1 MQTQMQASNP
11 AEITPAETTME
22 RSEAYRRIE
31 RALGFLATQPE
42 TGAVDLERA
51 AESVG
56 LSPFH
61 FQREFTRWVGISPK
75 RFQQY
80 LSLEAAKR
88 SLTASASVLDAALEA
103 GLSGP
108 SRLHDLMVTYEAA
121 TPGEFKRQGEG
132 MTLQWGVHPSPFGD
146 CLIVASARGIVGL
159 GFVDTPDPKQ
169 SLALLTRNW
178 QAARLVESPVD
189 TAAYIPLIF
198 RDRLP
203 KPGTAPLKL
212 YLQGTPFQVKVWEAL
227 LTIPPGGLATYSM
240 LAKRLGYAGGQAARA
255 VGTANGRNPVSVL
268 IPCHRVIRATGHVGG
283 YLWGAG
289 RKLALIGW
297 EQAQRENHAA

>member
-1 MQTQMQASNP
+1 MQAQLQESNP
-11 AEITPAETTME
+11 AETTVE

-31 RALGFLATQPE
+31 RALGFLATNPE
-42 TGAVDLERA
+42 SGAIDLERA
-51 AESVG
+51 AEAVG

-88 SLTASASVLDAALEA
+88 SLTASASVLDAALDA

-146 CLIVASARGIVGL
+146 CLIIASPRGIVGL

-169 SLALLTRNW
+169 SLSLLTRNW
-178 QAARLVESPVD
+178 QAARLVESPID

-203 KPGTAPLKL
+203 KPETAPLKL